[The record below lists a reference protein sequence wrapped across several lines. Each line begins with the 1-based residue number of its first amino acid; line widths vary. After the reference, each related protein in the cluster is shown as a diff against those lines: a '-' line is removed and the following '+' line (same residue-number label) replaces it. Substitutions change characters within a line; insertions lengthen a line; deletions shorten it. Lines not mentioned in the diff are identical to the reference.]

1 MDRVRQAILDRL
13 KRTVL
18 VWLAVYPSV
27 LLVISLASDCMQ
39 DGPLPLRVLGA
50 TLMIVP
56 IVTNISEPA
65 VRMVMGK
72 IECNSAAANEDTA
85 MISSS
90 LDDRPKI
97 VGLRGMTMVPD
108 SSVTNRKAFNWIDGS
123 QCQDGASKQS
133 IDPATYDVIGHY
145 PDNGLEAAK
154 SAVAAASKAF
164 QKTMWAHDHELRARV
179 LNQLACAFER
189 NRERLLD
196 ILSLENGK
204 VSAEAAFE
212 LEMVP
217 SKLRYSAA
225 TALVE
230 GGRAMT
236 PKPGSISLVLRQPM
250 GVAAIIAPWN
260 SPVILTI
267 RSLAPALAAGCTTVI
282 KLPGQVA
289 QTASV
294 MAEAMAE
301 AEDLPNG
308 VINLFFES
316 GPEGSAYLVDS
327 PKVPV
332 VSFTGSTRTGRAI
345 SSTGARYLKRFGM
358 ELGGKTPMIVFDDAD
373 LDTALPILEKALT
386 VFSGQFCMTGS
397 RLLVQEG
404 KYKDVRD
411 SLAARLRGVKVG
423 PASDTSSDMGP
434 LIDRANVERV
444 DGVVQTAI
452 AAGAKVVV
460 RGGPIKEGS
469 LANGAFFQPALL
481 EVSDNS
487 LAIVQEETFGPVLT
501 IQRFSDEADAI
512 GLANDN
518 KYGLAAS
525 IWTRDLDRSLRVA
538 QALEAGSVWINDW
551 AKVYDGTEEGGF
563 KQSGLGR
570 LNGLAALDDF
580 IEHKH
585 IALKPG
591 LKQP

>member
-1 MDRVRQAILDRL
+1 
-13 KRTVL
+13 
-18 VWLAVYPSV
+18 
-27 LLVISLASDCMQ
+27 
-39 DGPLPLRVLGA
+39 
-50 TLMIVP
+50 
-56 IVTNISEPA
+56 
-65 VRMVMGK
+65 
-72 IECNSAAANEDTA
+72 
-85 MISSS
+85 
-90 LDDRPKI
+90 
-97 VGLRGMTMVPD
+97 MTMVPD
-108 SSVTNRKAFNWIDGS
+108 RMTSRRAFNWIDGS
-123 QCQDGASKQS
+123 QRQEGQSKVS

-145 PDNGLEAAK
+145 PDNGLEAAR
-154 SAVAAASKAF
+154 SAVAAASRAF
-164 QKTMWAHDHELRARV
+164 RETMWAHDHELRARV
-179 LNQLACAFER
+179 LEQLARSFER
-189 NRERLLD
+189 NRDRLLE

-204 VSAEAAFE
+204 VKGEAAFE
-212 LEMVP
+212 LDMVP

-236 PKPGSISLVLRQPM
+236 PKPGSISLILRQPM
-250 GVAAIIAPWN
+250 GVAAVIAPWN

-294 MAEAMAE
+294 MAEVMAE

-327 PKVPV
+327 PEVPV

-373 LDTALPILEKALT
+373 LEAALPVLEKALT

-397 RLLVQEG
+397 RLLVQSG
-404 KYKDVRD
+404 KYDAVRD
-411 SLAARLRGVKVG
+411 ALAERFRNVKVG
-423 PASDTSSDMGP
+423 PAADPSSDMGP

-444 DGVVQTAI
+444 DGVVQAAV
-452 AAGAKVVV
+452 AAGAKVVE
-460 RGGPIKEGS
+460 RGGPIKAGP
-469 LANGAFFQPALL
+469 LAKGAFFRPALL

-487 LAIVQEETFGPVLT
+487 LAIIQEETFGPVLT
-501 IQRFSDEADAI
+501 IQRFSDEAEAI
-512 GLANDN
+512 RLANDN
-518 KYGLAAS
+518 EYGLSAS
-525 IWTRDLDRSLRVA
+525 VWTRDVDRSLRVA

-591 LKQP
+591 LKQR